1 MYGTFFFFGYLNIM
15 TDAVAS
21 AVNFAATSA
30 PIATQTNVVANKL
43 GGKPTGLITIGVL
56 AGAIGAAIL
65 YTPIASIGIDRY
77 LKCDAIQ
84 GDQKYDNR
92 KMFLSTTLTVMIT
105 VAATLVGY
113 YIIDSF
119 SKQKSGLP
127 FLLMMGGVMGI
138 IASVFTYQLQ
148 QTTEECGEPDDNSK
162 NFVILC
168 ITGAVFMTIGG
179 IYLLAKA
186 NPNTVKAMRNR
197 ASSAASSAA
206 ASAKSAMA
214 KKSV

>member
-1 MYGTFFFFGYLNIM
+1 MSEPIES
-15 TDAVAS
+15 VANNLTQPS
-21 AVNFAATSA
+21 AVITNNATNA
-30 PIATQTNVVANKL
+30 L

-56 AGAIGAAIL
+56 VGAIGAAIL

-162 NFVILC
+162 NYVILC

-197 ASSAASSAA
+197 ASSAMTKGSKAP
-206 ASAKSAMA
+206 
-214 KKSV
+214 

>member
-1 MYGTFFFFGYLNIM
+1 M
-15 TDAVAS
+15 S
-21 AVNFAATSA
+21 E
-30 PIATQTNVVANKL
+30 PIASVANLTQSPAIITNNATNAL
-43 GGKPTGLITIGVL
+43 GGKPTGLITVGVL

-84 GDQKYDNR
+84 GDEKYDNR

-148 QTTEECGEPDDNSK
+148 QTTEECGEADDNSK
-162 NFVILC
+162 NYVILC
-168 ITGAVFMTIGG
+168 ITGAVIMTIGG

-197 ASSAASSAA
+197 ASSAA
-206 ASAKSAMA
+206 ASARSAMA
-214 KKSV
+214 KKSA

>member
-1 MYGTFFFFGYLNIM
+1 M
-15 TDAVAS
+15 TEAVAS
-21 AVNFAATSA
+21 AVNLAATPAA

-43 GGKPTGLITIGVL
+43 GGKPTGLITLGVL

-92 KMFLSTTLTVMIT
+92 KMFLSTTLTIMIT

-113 YIIDSF
+113 YIIDGF

-148 QTTEECGEPDDNSK
+148 QTVDECGEPDDNSK

-168 ITGAVFMTIGG
+168 ITGSVFMTLGG

-186 NPNTVKAMRNR
+186 NPNTVKYMRNR
-197 ASSAASSAA
+197 ASAAASSAA
-206 ASAKSAMA
+206 ASARSAMA
-214 KKSV
+214 KKSA

>member
-15 TDAVAS
+15 SEQPIAS
-21 AVNFAATSA
+21 AGIAQSPAIITNNATNA
-30 PIATQTNVVANKL
+30 L
-43 GGKPTGLITIGVL
+43 GGKPTGLITLGVL

-214 KKSV
+214 KKSA

>member
-1 MYGTFFFFGYLNIM
+1 MP
-15 TDAVAS
+15 DAVAS
-21 AVNFAATSA
+21 VSNFTTSSA

-43 GGKPTGLITIGVL
+43 GGKPTGLITLGVL

-92 KMFLSTTLTVMIT
+92 KMFLSTTLTIMIT

-113 YIIDSF
+113 YIIDGF

-148 QTTEECGEPDDNSK
+148 QTVDECGEPEDNSK

-168 ITGAVFMTIGG
+168 ITGSVFMTLGG
-179 IYLLAKA
+179 IYLLVKA
-186 NPNTVKAMRNR
+186 NPNTVKYMRNR
-197 ASSAASSAA
+197 ASAAASSTA
-206 ASAKSAMA
+206 ASVRSAMA
-214 KKSV
+214 KKTE

>member
-1 MYGTFFFFGYLNIM
+1 M
-15 TDAVAS
+15 TEAVAS
-21 AVNFAATSA
+21 AVNLATPPA
-30 PIATQTNVVANKL
+30 PIATQTNVVPNSL
-43 GGKPTGLITIGVL
+43 GGKPTGLITLGVL

-92 KMFLSTTLTVMIT
+92 KMFLSTTLTIMIT

-113 YIIDSF
+113 YIIDGF
-119 SKQKSGLP
+119 QKQKSGLP
-127 FLLMMGGVMGI
+127 FLMMMGGVMGI

-148 QTTEECGEPDDNSK
+148 QTTEECGEADDNSK

-168 ITGAVFMTIGG
+168 ITGAVFMTLGG
-179 IYLLAKA
+179 IYLLVKN
-186 NPNTVKAMRNR
+186 NPNTVKYMRNR
-197 ASSAASSAA
+197 ASAAASSAA
-206 ASAKSAMA
+206 ASARSAMA
-214 KKSV
+214 KKSA

>member
-1 MYGTFFFFGYLNIM
+1 M
-15 TDAVAS
+15 TDAVAP
-21 AVNFAATSA
+21 AAFAATSA

>member
-1 MYGTFFFFGYLNIM
+1 M
-15 TDAVAS
+15 S
-21 AVNFAATSA
+21 E
-30 PIATQTNVVANKL
+30 PIASVANLTQSPAVITNNATNAL
-43 GGKPTGLITIGVL
+43 GGKPTGLITVGVL

-77 LKCDAIQ
+77 LKCDAIK
-84 GDQKYDNR
+84 GDEKYDNR

-119 SKQKSGLP
+119 SKEKSGLP

-148 QTTEECGEPDDNSK
+148 QTTEECGEADDNSK

-168 ITGAVFMTIGG
+168 ITGAVIMTVGG

-186 NPNTVKAMRNR
+186 NPNTIKAMKSR

-206 ASAKSAMA
+206 ASARSAMA
-214 KKSV
+214 KKSA

>member
-1 MYGTFFFFGYLNIM
+1 MSE
-15 TDAVAS
+15 AVAS
-21 AVNFAATSA
+21 AVNLSTPTVITNTATNA
-30 PIATQTNVVANKL
+30 L
-43 GGKPTGLITIGVL
+43 GGKPTGLITVGVL

-84 GDQKYDNR
+84 GDEKFDNR

-148 QTTEECGEPDDNSK
+148 QTTEECGEVDDNSK
-162 NFVILC
+162 NYVILC
-168 ITGAVFMTIGG
+168 ITGAVIMTVGG

-206 ASAKSAMA
+206 ASARSAMA
-214 KKSV
+214 KKSA

>member
-1 MYGTFFFFGYLNIM
+1 M
-15 TDAVAS
+15 S
-21 AVNFAATSA
+21 E
-30 PIATQTNVVANKL
+30 PIASVANLTQSPAIITNNATNAL
-43 GGKPTGLITIGVL
+43 GGKPTGLITVGVL
-56 AGAIGAAIL
+56 VGAIGAAIL

-84 GDQKYDNR
+84 GDEKYDNR

-148 QTTEECGEPDDNSK
+148 QTTEECGEADDNSK
-162 NFVILC
+162 NYVILC
-168 ITGAVFMTIGG
+168 ITGAVIMTIGG

-197 ASSAASSAA
+197 ASSAA
-206 ASAKSAMA
+206 ASARSAMA
-214 KKSV
+214 KKSA

>member
-1 MYGTFFFFGYLNIM
+1 
-15 TDAVAS
+15 V
-21 AVNFAATSA
+21 
-30 PIATQTNVVANKL
+30 TNAL

-84 GDQKYDNR
+84 GDEKYDNR

-214 KKSV
+214 KKSA

>member
-1 MYGTFFFFGYLNIM
+1 M
-15 TDAVAS
+15 TEPVAS
-21 AVNFAATSA
+21 ASNLAAPPA
-30 PIATQTNVVANKL
+30 PVANVVPNSL
-43 GGKPTGLITIGVL
+43 GGKPTGLITLGVL

-92 KMFLSTTLTVMIT
+92 KMFLSTTLTIMIT

-113 YIIDSF
+113 YIIDGF
-119 SKQKSGLP
+119 QKQKSGLP
-127 FLLMMGGVMGI
+127 FLMIMGGVMGI

-148 QTTEECGEPDDNSK
+148 QTTEECGEADDNSK

-168 ITGAVFMTIGG
+168 ITGAVFMTLGG
-179 IYLLAKA
+179 IYLLVKN
-186 NPNTVKAMRNR
+186 NPNTAKYMRNR
-197 ASSAASSAA
+197 AGAAASSAASSVARGASSAA
-206 ASAKSAMA
+206 ASARSAMTKGPKA
-214 KKSV
+214 S

>member
-1 MYGTFFFFGYLNIM
+1 M
-15 TDAVAS
+15 TEAVAS
-21 AVNFAATSA
+21 AVNLAAPPT

-43 GGKPTGLITIGVL
+43 GGKPTGLITLGVL

-92 KMFLSTTLTVMIT
+92 KMFLSTTLTIMIT

-113 YIIDSF
+113 YIIDGF

-148 QTTEECGEPDDNSK
+148 QTVDECGEPDDNSK

-168 ITGAVFMTIGG
+168 ITGSVFMTLGG

-186 NPNTVKAMRNR
+186 NPNTVKYMRNR
-197 ASSAASSAA
+197 ASAAASSAA
-206 ASAKSAMA
+206 ASARSAMA
-214 KKSV
+214 KKTD

>member
-1 MYGTFFFFGYLNIM
+1 MSTE
-15 TDAVAS
+15 
-21 AVNFAATSA
+21 
-30 PIATQTNVVANKL
+30 PIASVGNLTQSPAIITNNATNAL

-148 QTTEECGEPDDNSK
+148 QTTEECGEVDDNSK
-162 NFVILC
+162 NYVILC
-168 ITGAVFMTIGG
+168 ITGAVIMTVGG

-214 KKSV
+214 KKSA

>member
-15 TDAVAS
+15 STEPIASVGNLTQPS
-21 AVNFAATSA
+21 AV
-30 PIATQTNVVANKL
+30 ITNNVTNAL

-84 GDQKYDNR
+84 GDEKYDNR

-148 QTTEECGEPDDNSK
+148 QTTEECGEADDNSK

-168 ITGAVFMTIGG
+168 ITGAVIMTVGG

-214 KKSV
+214 KKSA